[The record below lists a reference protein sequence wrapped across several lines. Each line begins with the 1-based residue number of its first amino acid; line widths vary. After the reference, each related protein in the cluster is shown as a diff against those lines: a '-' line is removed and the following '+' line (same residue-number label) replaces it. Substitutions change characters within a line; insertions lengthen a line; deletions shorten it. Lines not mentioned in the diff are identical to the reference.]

1 MLAPG
6 YRLLPPL
13 STAGGPSL
21 PGDPFRL
28 GAPHQACMENPLP
41 ELHPHGYRRPY
52 FLGPTGTQRLREYDV
67 GKDEGSLGVQLHSI
81 TPCHSTARR
90 AVNQRP
96 TTHVGLAYQISD

>member
-67 GKDEGSLGVQLHSI
+67 GKDEGSLGVP
-81 TPCHSTARR
+81 TPVDYPLPFHGQKGCESAPHYSCG
-90 AVNQRP
+90 P
-96 TTHVGLAYQISD
+96 GIPDI